1 MNVTNT
7 NWTNVINTMLQSGE
21 IEGADKIQA
30 TAVQDANG
38 DLVVSFKGA
47 DGQTYTFTTSLPEL
61 DEAAGEPTPEAMA
74 ALETKLEGELEVM
87 EKQLGE
93 ARQLLDEN
101 GVDETSTGPQKLLF
115 DIYALMNLMLEIA
128 QKQREA
134 ARNERKADL
143 DRAVQDIKNQAD
155 IQRNAAMLSM
165 ALAIG
170 TTIASVGL
178 QMAMTGASAKAQK
191 TAMQMENNA
200 GATQVSADLKLLT
213 AESPSATGKNLSDIQ
228 TKMGS
233 DLKGVLENNKDM
245 TAKASDLNGLRSQY
259 SNAVKARDAYL
270 QKTAEIQNSEGGAK
284 GAIEAQEKKVDQCK
298 IDADKLQKEFDAA
311 EAGSDEKIKLGKDLD
326 KAKAD
331 LETAEKDLTALKN
344 RFSEN
349 DPTLKDLNDTIDTAK
364 TKLTTAQ
371 DEFAEVADN
380 SLTQVDGRLAK
391 ARSELNDL
399 EAADKPDPDK
409 IKAKQEEIGKLEQ
422 ERTWIRAYATN
433 TKMVNGMK
441 GSIASDIKNCE
452 TILGQK
458 MEALKLDARYRQCQ
472 SAAEKFMGL
481 RGIVEQLGQ
490 MLTNLSHQAGEMMSA
505 GAAEEQAAAKTH
517 ENMQQESDDL
527 AQSAVQLLKSILDL
541 LRQVLEAENQ
551 SIRQIVA

>member
-7 NWTNVINTMLQSGE
+7 NWTNVINTMLQGSE

-47 DGQTYTFTTSLPEL
+47 DGQTYSFTTSLPEL
-61 DEAAGEPTPEAMA
+61 DEATGEPTPEAMA
-74 ALETKLEGELEVM
+74 SLEAKLEGEIEVM

-93 ARQLLDEN
+93 ARQLLEEN

-165 ALAIG
+165 VLAIG

-200 GATQVSADLKLLT
+200 GATQISSDLKLLT
-213 AESPSATGKNLSDIQ
+213 AESPSATGKNLSEIQ
-228 TKMGS
+228 TKMGTNLDGAQKGNS
-233 DLKGVLENNKDM
+233 DMMTKATTLD
-245 TAKASDLNGLRSQY
+245 TAKSGYNQ
-259 SNAVKARDAYL
+259 AVQNRDAYL
-270 QKTAEIQNSEGGAK
+270 QKTPE
-284 GAIEAQEKKVDQCK
+284 
-298 IDADKLQKEFDAA
+298 LQKDAQGKVNVLKGECGELETKIANETDGTKKA
-311 EAGSDEKIKLGKDLD
+311 ELQDQLKAKKDELGKAETALANLGTDKDPKLMDLD
-326 KAKAD
+326 KAV
-331 LETAEKDLTALKN
+331 
-344 RFSEN
+344 N
-349 DPTLKDLNDTIDTAK
+349 DAK
-364 TKLTTAQ
+364 TTLTTAQ
-371 DEFAEVADN
+371 DEFAQEADN
-380 SLTQVDGRLAK
+380 SLTRVDGKLAK

-399 EAADKPDPDK
+399 EAAEPKNEALIKDKQ
-409 IKAKQEEIGKLEQ
+409 AEIEKLEQ

-441 GSIASDIKNCE
+441 DSIASDIKNCE

-490 MLTNLSHQAGEMMSA
+490 MLTNISHQAGEMMSA

-517 ENMQQESDDL
+517 ENMQAESDDL
-527 AQSAVQLLKSILDL
+527 AQSAKQLLEAVLDL
-541 LRQVLEAENQ
+541 LRQVISAENQ